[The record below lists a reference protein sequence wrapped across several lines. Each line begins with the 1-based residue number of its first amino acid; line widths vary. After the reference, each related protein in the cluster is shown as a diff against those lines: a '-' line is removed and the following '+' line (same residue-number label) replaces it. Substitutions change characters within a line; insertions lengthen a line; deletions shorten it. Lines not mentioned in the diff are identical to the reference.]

1 MEKKIKSKI
10 KETGIGDSIVRE
22 INQIHNSKYHN
33 ELRNEL
39 LGKGKKRKKIF
50 LSIFIKAK
58 KLSSR

>member
-39 LGKGKKRKKIF
+39 LGKGNKHNKFHR
-50 LSIFIKAK
+50 L
-58 KLSSR
+58 